1 MLVAVDDLVQFV
13 PDESQ
18 TRLSI
23 AAYSAEQLHVRPL
36 TFGRAHDEKC
46 DTKSPFLSS
55 VINASGQLRVS
66 DNENIVLGE
75 LLQAGQVSAVRH
87 GKFR

>member
-36 TFGRAHDEKC
+36 AFGRAHDEKC
-46 DTKSPFLSS
+46 DTKSPFCSS
-55 VINASGQLRVS
+55 VVNSSGQTRFFD
-66 DNENIVLGE
+66 DNDVIL
-75 LLQAGQVSAVRH
+75 
-87 GKFR
+87 